1 MQKQGGGCRVIS
13 LGLSSLFLSW
23 KCPIIIFSFL
33 NLNCIVTLKFL
44 GDYAIKLNIQVIL
57 NQITYRGLKFRNM
70 YIRSTEIKIL
80 QKII

>member
-1 MQKQGGGCRVIS
+1 MQKQGGGWRVIS
-13 LGLSSLFLSW
+13 LGLSNLFLSW
-23 KCPIIIFSFL
+23 KCQIIIFSLL
-33 NLNCIVTLKFL
+33 NLNYIVTLKFL